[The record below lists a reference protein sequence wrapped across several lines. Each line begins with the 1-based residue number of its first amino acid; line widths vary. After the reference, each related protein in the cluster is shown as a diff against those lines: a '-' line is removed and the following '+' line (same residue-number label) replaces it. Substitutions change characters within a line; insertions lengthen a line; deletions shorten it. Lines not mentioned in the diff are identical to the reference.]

1 MNRLNIYFAPLEG
14 ITGYIYRNAY
24 RDIIYKDKGK
34 ELISKFFSPFIS
46 PGVNQHLSR
55 KELRDILPENNRE
68 INLIPQLLGCR
79 SEDILLGIE
88 DIKALG
94 YGEVNLN
101 LGCPS
106 GTVVAKKKGAGLL
119 AYTDDLDEFLYKIY
133 EKADIKISVKTRIG
147 KSNSEEFYEI
157 LDIYNK
163 YSMEELIIHPR
174 LQTDFYKNK
183 PDMKMFEYAVTHS
196 KNRLCYNGD
205 ITSVKEYCGIIEKY
219 GNKKV
224 CTYEEKTKNPVTAVM
239 IGRGFLKNP
248 LLINKICEVLDL
260 HTRDNEFFKPE
271 DMDRIIRLHDRLLAD
286 YTEEMSGERPVLF
299 KMKELW
305 AYMGDMFPGSEKLL
319 KKLRKSENLKRYR
332 TIAEEII
339 ESAYIK
345 PENSDR
351 LPCSKTSLDTY
362 KV

>member
-1 MNRLNIYFAPLEG
+1 M
-14 ITGYIYRNAY
+14 
-24 RDIIYKDKGK
+24 
-34 ELISKFFSPFIS
+34 
-46 PGVNQHLSR
+46 
-55 KELRDILPENNRE
+55 
-68 INLIPQLLGCR
+68 
-79 SEDILLGIE
+79 
-88 DIKALG
+88 
-94 YGEVNLN
+94 
-101 LGCPS
+101 
-106 GTVVAKKKGAGLL
+106 AKKKGAGLL
-119 AYTDDLDEFLYKIY
+119 AYRDDLDEFLYKIY
-133 EKADIKISVKTRIG
+133 EKADIKVSVKTRTG

-163 YSMEELIIHPR
+163 YPMEELIIHPR

-183 PDMKMFEYAVTHS
+183 PDMEMFGYAVTHS

-205 ITSVKEYCGIIEKY
+205 ITSVKEYCDIIEKY

-224 CTYEEKTKNPVTAVM
+224 CTYEEKNKSHVAAVM

-248 LLINKICEVLDL
+248 PLINKIWAYNMG
-260 HTRDNEFFKPE
+260 NEKGIIDENHDFYTESNKFIETE
-271 DMDRIIRLHDRLLAD
+271 DIGRIKRLHDRLLAD

-319 KKLRKSENLKRYR
+319 KKLRKSESLKRYR

-345 PENSDR
+345 PANSDR
-351 LPCSKTSLDTY
+351 LPCSRTSLDTY